1 MDGAQAFAVAQRVRR
16 IAMVVGAHMDR
27 ARIPGEHFVPQAHR
41 ALVRDQA
48 EDSGAVDHAV
58 VDHAVLDHACVA
70 VGSRAAP
77 LPGSPV
83 SSRAI
88 SNASA
93 KLPNTPIATVL
104 PIARSTGIDDKA
116 SRLNTSN
123 VVRLHTITACRVRSC
138 SARSSPACSKNNA

>member
-1 MDGAQAFAVAQRVRR
+1 MRR
-16 IAMVVGAHMDR
+16 IAMVVGAHVDR
-27 ARIPGEHFVPQAHR
+27 VRIPGEHVVPQAHR

-48 EDSGAVDHAV
+48 EDSGAVDRAAV
-58 VDHAVLDHACVA
+58 DRAAVDHAVLNHACVA
-70 VGSRAAP
+70 ADTRAAR

-104 PIARSTGIDDKA
+104 PIARSTGIDDSA
-116 SRLNTSN
+116 SRLKTSS
-123 VVRLHTITACRVRSC
+123 VVRLQTITACRVR
-138 SARSSPACSKNNA
+138 